1 MRDLA
6 GAVLT
11 YPWALSLFGA
21 RQAARLLVAP
31 LTPGGLPREAAAA
44 TEAFNAVAWAAES
57 RLGPSLQEAFQAGDS
72 LQRDAVDL
80 SFAALPESVLSP
92 GDWWRS
98 AGDLAALSGD
108 TALLWTFAGDRRL
121 AWRDIGNKVE
131 VYRLVKRVAGVIGVP
146 APDEPF
152 SLGELVERSYALE
165 DYPALWAVEGLGH
178 DYAQHLWQPGETVTG
193 LLTDPAALGIPTKS
207 LLMLHAG
214 IGLGF
219 AQPLVGDL
227 PYDAPAA
234 EVERVV
240 EEVFTLCRGSSLPG
254 DEGAAYESLGL
265 VTRSFFSPLMPAVAR
280 AVERVA
286 PELLGYYW
294 HGVGRA
300 TYFLPVNFVPVG
312 DPVWRPFEMAFREAP
327 TAAALRDL
335 LAGLGWAFS
344 MVDVQDPEIV
354 ARLLVAPHREVLAE
368 SDAFSYG
375 VATSLA
381 MRTDTTPGSGLVEGY
396 LGYRPGGCCASA
408 WEELVVRPAE
418 AFLEHEYPRLRAE
431 GRLGELFHY
440 RPGVVGSTGN
450 GGEGE

>member
-21 RQAARLLVAP
+21 RQAARLFVAP

-44 TEAFNAVAWAAES
+44 ATAFDTVAWETQR

-80 SFAALPESVLSP
+80 SFAALPDSVLSP
-92 GDWWRS
+92 GAWWES
-98 AGDLAALSGD
+98 GSDLAAFSGD

-146 APDEPF
+146 GPDEPF
-152 SLGELVERSYALE
+152 SLADLVERSYALE

-178 DYAQHLWQPGETVTG
+178 DYVQHFWKPGETVTG
-193 LLTDPAALGIPTKS
+193 LLAGPAGLGIPDKS

-219 AQPLVGDL
+219 AQPLVGDI

-240 EEVFTLCRGSSLPG
+240 DQVFTLCRENSFPG
-254 DEGAAYESLGL
+254 DEGSAYESLGL
-265 VTRSFFSPLMPAVAR
+265 VTRSFFSPLVPAVAR

-312 DPVWRPFEMAFREAP
+312 DPIWRPFEMAFRGAP
-327 TAAALRDL
+327 NPAAERDL

-344 MVDVQDPEIV
+344 MVDIQDPEIV
-354 ARLLVAPHREVLAE
+354 ARLLVAPHREVLAR

-375 VATSLA
+375 VATGLA

-396 LGYRPGGCCASA
+396 LGYRPGACCASA

-418 AFLEHEYPRLRAE
+418 AFLEHEYPRLKAE

-440 RPGVVGSTGN
+440 RPGVIGSTVV
-450 GGEGE
+450 GGGGG